1 MRGRKP
7 VRPLTEV
14 ADAAVGVFTDKGFRS
29 AGISDVSAALGLSH
43 GALYT
48 YVDSKQALL
57 YLALLRAVQPEAVHT
72 LAIPV
77 TARPAREIV
86 ALVKAWAAGQAEAAW
101 PAAAR
106 ASGYPA
112 TRLID
117 QELGGIIDALY
128 GFIEGHRQ
136 VLKLVARC
144 AADLPELA
152 QWYFVQQRRAMLG
165 QLGKYLRQRIR
176 AGELSPVP
184 DVPAA
189 ARFIVE
195 TIAWFA
201 MHRYGDPDSAM
212 LDDDA
217 CRRTVRHLL
226 LAAFLPAT
234 SETASQDGG
243 QQQNR
248 ER

>member
-57 YLALLRAVQPEAVHT
+57 YLALLRAVQPEAVNT

-77 TARPAREIV
+77 TAPPTQEVV
-86 ALVKAWAAGQAEAAW
+86 ALVKAWAAGQTVL
-101 PAAAR
+101 PAAGQ

-112 TRLID
+112 ARLID
-117 QELGGIIDALY
+117 QELGGVIDALY
-128 GFIEGHRQ
+128 GFIERHRQ

-152 QWYFVQQRRAMLG
+152 QWYFVQQRRAMLE
-165 QLGKYLRQRIR
+165 QLGEYLRQRIR

-226 LAAFLPAT
+226 LTAFLPAT
-234 SETASQDGG
+234 SETASQAGG

>member
-7 VRPLTEV
+7 LRSLAEV
-14 ADAAVGVFTDKGFRS
+14 ADAAVRVFTDKGFSS

-43 GALYT
+43 GAVYT

-57 YLALLRAVQPEAVHT
+57 YLALLRALRPEAMTT
-72 LAIPV
+72 LRLPV
-77 TARPAREIV
+77 TTPPPADIV
-86 ALVKAWAAGQAEAAW
+86 ALLETWLTEQTAALTVADTRVHPGR
-101 PAAAR
+101 PA
-106 ASGYPA
+106 
-112 TRLID
+112 D
-117 QELGGIIDALY
+117 EELGDLINALY
-128 GFIEGHRQ
+128 GFIERHRR
-136 VLKLVARC
+136 VLQLVEQS
-144 AADLPELA
+144 AADLPDLA
-152 QWYFVQQRRAMLG
+152 QWYFVQQRRATLQHIGEYLCKRIESG
-165 QLGKYLRQRIR
+165 QLR
-176 AGELSPVP
+176 PVP

-201 MHRYGDPDSAM
+201 MHRHTDADSAM

-234 SETASQDGG
+234 STTPQEDGTDFG
-243 QQQNR
+243 QPSS
-248 ER
+248 

>member
-7 VRPLTEV
+7 VRPVAEV
-14 ADAAVGVFTDKGFRS
+14 ADAAVKVFTDKGFRP

-43 GALYT
+43 GAVYT

-57 YLALLRAVQPEAVHT
+57 YLALLRAIRPDAVSAMT
-72 LAIPV
+72 IPV
-77 TARPAREIV
+77 TAPPAQEIV
-86 ALVKAWAAGQAEAAW
+86 KLVETWAADQTGVLDFAQS
-101 PAAAR
+101 R
-106 ASGYPA
+106 NRPA
-112 TRLID
+112 TRLAD
-117 QELGGIIDALY
+117 HELGDIIDALY
-128 GFIEGHRQ
+128 VFMEQHRH

-152 QWYFVQQRRAMLG
+152 QWYFVQRRRENLEQLGEYLRHQIRSG
-165 QLGKYLRQRIR
+165 QLR
-176 AGELSPVP
+176 PVP

-201 MHRYGDPDSAM
+201 MHRHGDPDSAN
-212 LDDDA
+212 LDDTA

-226 LAAFLPAT
+226 LAAFLPAAT
-234 SETASQDGG
+234 GS
-243 QQQNR
+243 
-248 ER
+248 

>member
-57 YLALLRAVQPEAVHT
+57 YLALLRAVQPEAVNT

-77 TARPAREIV
+77 TAPPTQEVV
-86 ALVKAWAAGQAEAAW
+86 ALVKAWAAGQTVL
-101 PAAAR
+101 PAAGQ

-112 TRLID
+112 ARLID
-117 QELGGIIDALY
+117 QELGGVIDALY
-128 GFIEGHRQ
+128 GFIERHRQ

-234 SETASQDGG
+234 SETASQAGG

>member
-7 VRPLTEV
+7 PRPVAEV
-14 ADAAVGVFTDKGFRS
+14 ADAAVRIFTDKGFRT
-29 AGISDVSAALGLSH
+29 AGISDVSTALGLSH

-57 YLALLRAVQPEAVHT
+57 YLALLRAIQPDAVHA
-72 LAIPV
+72 LPIPV
-77 TARPAREIV
+77 TAPPPPQIV
-86 ALVKAWAAGQAEAAW
+86 KLVEAWAAVQTAVLAF
-101 PAAAR
+101 PA
-106 ASGYPA
+106 G
-112 TRLID
+112 
-117 QELGGIIDALY
+117 QELGDIIDALY
-128 GFIEGHRQ
+128 GFMDRHRR

-152 QWYFVQQRRAMLG
+152 RWYFEQQRRAMLDRLAEYLRHQIRSG
-165 QLGKYLRQRIR
+165 QLR
-176 AGELSPVP
+176 PVP

-201 MHRYGDPDSAM
+201 MHRHTDPDSGM

-226 LAAFLPAT
+226 LAAFLPAA
-234 SETASQDGG
+234 SEA
-243 QQQNR
+243 
-248 ER
+248 